1 MDAPMSQLSGCSSS
15 KTKVKVTDISI
26 KGKQNIQTNQH
37 LPNSSSSNIFTAS
50 AATAAADDD
59 EVKLSS
65 FVQTG

>member
-26 KGKQNIQTNQH
+26 KGKQNIQTSQH
-37 LPNSSSSNIFTAS
+37 LPNSSSNIFTAS
-50 AATAAADDD
+50 TATVDNDDD
-59 EVKLSS
+59 AVKHSP